1 MEGWLTTTRRWR
13 KACSSFIAVLACS
26 SSVCV
31 APCLIGLQSCLH
43 SSPVPSLVH
52 ARKCSALDG
61 LGWDGMWGSF
71 QFRVISLCKQTP
83 IAKCNIYVQN
93 DSTRP
98 VCHLIHSSQPS
109 SQRAVQCDHGKH
121 IPLRRFFVYVLST
134 NNENF
139 VTRSCFDK

>member
-109 SQRAVQCDHGKH
+109 SQPASSVTTVS
-121 IPLRRFFVYVLST
+121 ISLFVLVFSYVLST